1 MRTFKNDT
9 CIGMI
14 NPQYACNL
22 FELND
27 STKSI
32 GYAYINPNNS
42 YMPIGQY
49 IQKFNLNRI

>member
-1 MRTFKNDT
+1 
-9 CIGMI
+9 MI

-32 GYAYINPNNS
+32 GYAYIDPNNA

-49 IQKFNLNRI
+49 IQKSNLNRI